1 MRNLIAWFAEN
12 HVATNLLM
20 ILIIVGGVVSL
31 PLLRT
36 EVFPVV
42 SSDEIIVSVSY
53 LGAGPSEVETNITI
67 PIEETLKGV
76 ANIKKMSSRSGR
88 GSSRVTLQLDHGAN
102 IQIVM
107 DEVQSR
113 IDGIRAFPRDIEPP
127 RVRHNI
133 QNDDIIDVIVS
144 GDTDQKTLANVARQV
159 KADLLALPD
168 VTLISIR
175 GMPPTTISIE
185 VSEFDLRRLG
195 ISMASVA
202 KAISDSS
209 VDISVGSIRS
219 TGMGG
224 TLQIRAEG
232 RAYYEQEF
240 AEITLLQQSNGTRI
254 KLGDIATIKDGVSE
268 RSFIFRSKGKPSI
281 TMETQLSPGQDVL
294 KLTTAVKNYLE
305 VAAPTFPQGITVTTW
320 RDDSVEFYQRLEM
333 LISNS
338 ITGLVLVFI
347 LLVMFLRLDLAL
359 WVTFGIVIAF
369 SGAFM
374 VMKFFDFSINQI
386 SLFGFLLVLG
396 IVVDDAI
403 VVGEGI
409 HATQRRGR
417 KGLKG
422 AIYGAQ
428 SLSLPIILAVFTT
441 ILAVVPLLMFQSETG
456 QQARDIAVVVSGA
469 LIFSLVECLLIL
481 PCHLSGTKHFE
492 LPFAWYKKF
501 LKFQRKVAQWLIDFA
516 RYKYKPFVEKC
527 LRAKYL
533 TVAIFFSVLI
543 LFTTAYI
550 LGFIRSSFNPEIPSN
565 MIRYSIELSETA
577 PEGTHERIHD
587 KMVEAIGGPGGIEE
601 EYEAKTGLAR
611 NILFPNYSSFAFG
624 TRIFMNLEMSSE
636 AMAVIDAEEV
646 MNGWQERVG
655 EVPEAVEVTLRN
667 SRNTGRRG
675 GDLSF
680 YVSASNDSD
689 LEASVERV
697 KLEMRD
703 IQGLTQIY
711 DSRDRQGQELRL
723 SLKPEAEHYGLTLG
737 TLSDQVRL
745 GFYGRIVQRIPRDGE
760 TIDIHVRYPLA
771 ARQNLN
777 ALREMYIKTP
787 EGGEI
792 PFNMVAEMDYAPV
805 LNSPERIN
813 GQNIIK
819 VSARMNKNIVSPYQ
833 AFQYL
838 ENGIFIDLKSEIS
851 GFAVIP
857 DGQVEEQGIFFN
869 EITFYLS
876 LVLLAIYALLAIGLR
891 SYIEPVIILTAV
903 PFGFVGALIG
913 HIIIDMPVS
922 LYSFLGLFAA
932 SGVVINDNL
941 VLVDCIKKLK
951 KEGMKFTEAIAEGG
965 RMRFRAIILTSVTT
979 FVGLVPIMLETSY
992 QAIFIIPMVVSL
1004 TFGVLFA
1011 TLITLILVP
1020 CLYDIK
1026 DGVAEKLSFLKS
1038 TDDRGIGE
1046 ESKEI
1051 GAAE

>member
-12 HVATNLLM
+12 SVAANLLM
-20 ILIIVGGVVSL
+20 VLIIVGGVVSL

-42 SSDEIIVSVSY
+42 SSDEISVSVSY
-53 LGAGPSEVETNITI
+53 LGAGPAEVEQNITI

-76 ANIKKMSSRSGR
+76 ANIRKMSSRSRR
-88 GSSRVTLQLDHGAN
+88 GSSSVTLQLEHGAN

-133 QNDDIIDVIVS
+133 QNDDIIDVIIS
-144 GDTDQKTLANVARQV
+144 GDTDQKTLANVARRV

-168 VTLISIR
+168 VTMIDIR

-195 ISMASVA
+195 ISMATVA

-209 VDISVGSIRS
+209 VDISVGSIRN
-219 TGMGG
+219 GRGA
-224 TLQIRAEG
+224 LQIRAEG
-232 RAYYEQEF
+232 RAYYEEEF

-281 TMETQLSPGQDVL
+281 VMETQLSPGQDVL
-294 KLTTAVKNYLE
+294 KLTSAVKNYLE
-305 VAAPTFPQGITVTTW
+305 VAQSTFPQGITVSTW
-320 RDDSVEFYQRLEM
+320 RDDSVEFNQRLDM

-338 ITGLVLVFI
+338 LSGLVLVFA
-347 LLVMFLRLDLAL
+347 LLVLFLRLDLAL
-359 WVTFGIVIAF
+359 WVTFGIAIAF
-369 SGAFM
+369 SGSFM
-374 VMKFFDFSINQI
+374 VMKLLDFSINQI

-422 AIYGAQ
+422 AIFGAQ
-428 SLSLPIILAVFTT
+428 SLSLPITLSVFTT

-456 QQARDIAVVVSGA
+456 QQARDIAVVVTGA
-469 LIFSLVECLLIL
+469 LLFSLVECLLIL

-492 LPFAWYKKF
+492 LSYAWYQKF
-501 LKFQRKVAQWLIDFA
+501 LTFQRKVAQWLIDFA
-516 RYKYKPFVEKC
+516 KYKYKPFIEKC

-533 TVAIFFSVLI
+533 TAAVFFSVLI
-543 LFTTAYI
+543 LFTSAYV

-565 MIRYSIELSETA
+565 ILRYSVELSETA
-577 PEGTHERIHD
+577 AEGTHEILHD
-587 KMVEAIGGPGGIEE
+587 RMVAAIGGPGGIEE
-601 EYEAKTGLAR
+601 EYEERTGLAR

-624 TRIFMNLEMSSE
+624 NRIFMSLEMSSE

-655 EVPEAVEVTLRN
+655 EIPEAVEVTLQN

-680 YVSASNDSD
+680 YISASADKD
-689 LEASVERV
+689 IEDAVEKI

-711 DSRDRQGQELRL
+711 DGRDRQGQELRL

-760 TIDIHVRYPLA
+760 TIDIHVRYPLE

-787 EGGEI
+787 DGGEI

-819 VSARMNKNIVSPYQ
+819 VSARMNKNVVSPFEAY
-833 AFQYL
+833 QYL
-838 ENGIFIDLKSEIS
+838 ENGIFIDLKNEVS

-857 DGQVEEQGIFFN
+857 DGQVEEQAIFFD

-891 SYIEPVIILTAV
+891 SYVEPLIILTAV

-913 HIIIDMPVS
+913 HLIIDMPVS

-941 VLVDCIKKLK
+941 VLVDCIKGLK
-951 KEGMKFTEAIAEGG
+951 KEGMKYTEAIAEGG
-965 RMRFRAIILTSVTT
+965 RMRFRAIVLTSVTT
-979 FVGLVPIMLETSY
+979 FIGLLPIMLETSY

-1011 TLITLILVP
+1011 TMITLILVP

-1026 DGVAEKLSFLKS
+1026 DGISEKLSFLKS
-1038 TDDRGIGE
+1038 TDDRGIGDDT
-1046 ESKEI
+1046 KEV

>member
-12 HVATNLLM
+12 HVAANLLM
-20 ILIIVGGVVSL
+20 VLIIVGGVVSM

-42 SSDEIIVSVSY
+42 SADEIVVSVSY
-53 LGAGPSEVETNITI
+53 LGAGPAEVEENITI

-76 ANIKKMSSRSGR
+76 ANIKKMSSRSSR
-88 GSSRVTLQLDHGAN
+88 GSSRVTLQLNHGVN

-107 DEVQSR
+107 DEIQSR

-133 QNDDIIDVIVS
+133 TNDDIIDVIVS
-144 GDTDQKTLANVARQV
+144 GDTDQKTLANVARRV

-168 VTLISIR
+168 VTLIDIR

-195 ISMASVA
+195 ISMATVA

-209 VDISVGSIRS
+209 VDISVGSIRNGFGS
-219 TGMGG
+219 
-224 TLQIRAEG
+224 LQIRAEG
-232 RAYYEQEF
+232 RAYYEEEF
-240 AEITLLQQSNGTRI
+240 AEITLLQQANGTRI

-281 TMETQLSPGQDVL
+281 SMETLLSPGQDVL
-294 KLTTAVKNYLE
+294 KLTTAVKDYLE
-305 VAAPTFPQGITVTTW
+305 VAGPTFPQGITVTTW

-338 ITGLVLVFI
+338 ITGLVLVFF

-374 VMKFFDFSINQI
+374 VMKLFDFSINQI

-409 HATQRRGR
+409 HATQRTRF

-428 SLSLPIILAVFTT
+428 SLSLPIILSVFTT

-492 LPFAWYKKF
+492 LPYGWYQKF
-501 LKFQRKVAQWLIDFA
+501 LKFQSKVAQWLIDFA
-516 RYKYKPFVEKC
+516 RYKYKPFIEKC

-533 TVAIFFSVLI
+533 TATVFFSVLI
-543 LFTTAYI
+543 LFTSAYV

-565 MIRYSIELSETA
+565 MLRYSVEISETA
-577 PEGTHERIHD
+577 SEGTTQEIHD
-587 KMVEAIGGPGGIEE
+587 RMVEAIGGPGGIEE
-601 EYEAKTGLAR
+601 EYEEITGLQR
-611 NILFPNYSSFAFG
+611 NVLFPNYSSFAFG
-624 TRIFMNLEMSSE
+624 NNIRMQLEMSSE
-636 AMAVIDAEEV
+636 AMAVLDAETI
-646 MNGWQERVG
+646 MNEWQERVG
-655 EVPEAVEVTLRN
+655 EIPEAVEVTLRN

-680 YVSASNDSD
+680 YVSASNDAD

-711 DSRDRQGQELRL
+711 DNRDRQGQELRL

-760 TIDIHVRYPLA
+760 TIDIHVRYPLE

-777 ALREMYIKTP
+777 ALREMYIQTP
-787 EGGEI
+787 DGGEI
-792 PFNMVAEMDYAPV
+792 PFNMVAEMEYAPV

-819 VSARMNKNIVSPYQ
+819 VQARMNKNIVSP
-833 AFQYL
+833 
-838 ENGIFIDLKSEIS
+838 
-851 GFAVIP
+851 
-857 DGQVEEQGIFFN
+857 
-869 EITFYLS
+869 
-876 LVLLAIYALLAIGLR
+876 
-891 SYIEPVIILTAV
+891 
-903 PFGFVGALIG
+903 
-913 HIIIDMPVS
+913 
-922 LYSFLGLFAA
+922 
-932 SGVVINDNL
+932 
-941 VLVDCIKKLK
+941 
-951 KEGMKFTEAIAEGG
+951 
-965 RMRFRAIILTSVTT
+965 
-979 FVGLVPIMLETSY
+979 
-992 QAIFIIPMVVSL
+992 
-1004 TFGVLFA
+1004 
-1011 TLITLILVP
+1011 
-1020 CLYDIK
+1020 
-1026 DGVAEKLSFLKS
+1026 
-1038 TDDRGIGE
+1038 
-1046 ESKEI
+1046 
-1051 GAAE
+1051 

>member
-1 MRNLIAWFAEN
+1 MRNLIAWFADN
-12 HVATNLLM
+12 HVAANLLM
-20 ILIIVGGVVSL
+20 VLIIVGGVVSL

-42 SSDEIIVSVSY
+42 ASDEIIVSVSY
-53 LGAGPSEVETNITI
+53 LGAGPAEVEENITI

-76 ANIKKMSSRSGR
+76 ANIRKMSSRSSR
-88 GSSRVTLQLDHGAN
+88 GSSSVTLQLERGAN
-102 IQIVM
+102 IQLVM

-113 IDGIRAFPRDIEPP
+113 IDGIRSFPRDIEPP
-127 RVRHNI
+127 RVRQNI

-144 GDTDQKTLANVARQV
+144 GDTDQKTLAEVARRV

-168 VTLISIR
+168 VTLIDIR

-195 ISMASVA
+195 LSMASVA
-202 KAISDSS
+202 NAISDSS
-209 VDISVGSIRS
+209 VDISVGSIRNGFGS
-219 TGMGG
+219 
-224 TLQIRAEG
+224 LQIRAEG
-232 RAYYEQEF
+232 RAYYEEEF
-240 AEITLLQQSNGTRI
+240 AEITLLQQPNGTRI

-281 TMETQLSPGQDVL
+281 TMETLLSPGQDVL
-294 KLTTAVKNYLE
+294 KLTTAIKSYLE

-338 ITGLVLVFI
+338 LTGLVLVFF

-374 VMKFFDFSINQI
+374 VMKLFDFSVNQI

-409 HATQRRGR
+409 HATQRTRF
-417 KGLKG
+417 KGLQG

-428 SLSLPIILAVFTT
+428 RLSLPIILSVFTT
-441 ILAVVPLLMFQSETG
+441 ILAVVPLLLFQSETG

-481 PCHLSGTKHFE
+481 PSHLSTTKHFE
-492 LPFAWYKKF
+492 LPYVWYQKF
-501 LKFQRKVAQWLIDFA
+501 LVFQSKIAQWLIDFA
-516 RYKYKPFVEKC
+516 RYKYKPFIEKC
-527 LRAKYL
+527 LQAKYL
-533 TVAIFFSVLI
+533 TASIFFAVLI
-543 LFTTAYI
+543 LFTTAYS

-565 MIRYSIELSETA
+565 MLRYAVELSETA
-577 PEGTHERIHD
+577 AEGTHERIHD
-587 KMVEAIGGPGGIEE
+587 RMVDAIGAPGGLEE
-601 EYEAKTGLAR
+601 EYEEKTGLDR
-611 NILFPNYSSFAFG
+611 NVLFPNYSSFAFG
-624 TRIFMNLEMSSE
+624 NRIFMTLEMSSE
-636 AMAVIDAEEV
+636 AMAILDAETI
-646 MNGWQERVG
+646 MNEWQERVG
-655 EVPEAVEVTLRN
+655 EIPEATEVTLRN

-680 YVSASNDSD
+680 YVSAGNETD
-689 LEASVERV
+689 LEAAVEKI

-711 DSRDRQGQELRL
+711 DNRDRQGQELRL
-723 SLKPEAEHYGLTLG
+723 SLKPAAENYGLTLG
-737 TLSDQVRL
+737 LLSEQVRL

-760 TIDIHVRYPLA
+760 TIDIHVRYPLE

-777 ALREMYIKTP
+777 SLREMYIKTP

-792 PFNMVAEMDYAPV
+792 PFNMVAEMEYAPV

-819 VSARMNKNIVSPYQ
+819 VQARMNKNIVSPFEAY
-833 AFQYL
+833 QYL
-838 ENGIFIDLKSEIS
+838 EKGIFIDLKNEVS
-851 GFAVIP
+851 GFTVLP
-857 DGQVEEQGIFFN
+857 DGQVEEQGIFFG

-876 LVLLAIYALLAIGLR
+876 LVILAIYSLLAIGLR
-891 SYIEPVIILTAV
+891 SYVEPLIILTAV

-913 HIIIDMPVS
+913 HLIIDMPVS

-941 VLVDCIKKLK
+941 VLVDAIKGLK

-965 RMRFRAIILTSVTT
+965 RMRFRAIILTSITT
-979 FVGLVPIMLETSY
+979 FVGLTPIMFETSY

-1011 TLITLILVP
+1011 TFITLILVP

-1026 DGVAEKLSFLKS
+1026 DTISEKLSFLKS
-1038 TDDRGIGE
+1038 EDEDGV
-1046 ESKEI
+1046 KEV

>member
-1 MRNLIAWFAEN
+1 MKNLIAWFAEN
-12 HVATNLLM
+12 TVAANLLM
-20 ILIIVGGVVSL
+20 VLIIVGGIVSL
-31 PLLRT
+31 SQIRT

-42 SSDEIIVSVSY
+42 SSDEITVSVSY
-53 LGAGPSEVETNITI
+53 LGAGSSEVEANITI
-67 PIEETLKGV
+67 PIEEALKGV
-76 ANIKKMSSRSGR
+76 ANIRKMSSRSSR
-88 GSSRVTLQLDHGAN
+88 GTSRVTLQLDHGAN
-102 IQIVM
+102 IQTVM

-127 RVRHNI
+127 RVRQNI
-133 QNDDIIDVIVS
+133 QNDDIIDIIIS
-144 GDTDQKTLANVARQV
+144 GNTDQKTLAVVARRV
-159 KADLLALPD
+159 KSDLLALPD
-168 VTLISIR
+168 ITLIDVR

-195 ISMASVA
+195 ISMETVV

-209 VDISVGSIRS
+209 VDVSLGSIRNGFGS
-219 TGMGG
+219 
-224 TLQIRAEG
+224 LQIRAEG
-232 RAYYEQEF
+232 RAYYRDEF
-240 AEITLLQQSNGTRI
+240 AEITLLQQANGTRI
-254 KLGDIATIKDGVSE
+254 KLGDVATIKDGVSE

-281 TMETQLSPGQDVL
+281 VMETQLSPGQDVL
-294 KLTTAVKNYLE
+294 KLTSAVKNYLK
-305 VAAPTFPQGITVTTW
+305 VAQPTFPQGITVSTW
-320 RDDSVEFYQRLEM
+320 RDDSVEFNQRLEM

-338 ITGLVLVFI
+338 LSGLVLVFI

-374 VMKFFDFSINQI
+374 VIKLFDFSINQI

-409 HATQRRGR
+409 HTSQRRGR

-422 AIYGAQ
+422 AVFGTQ
-428 SLSLPIILAVFTT
+428 TLSLPIILSVLTT
-441 ILAVVPLLMFQSETG
+441 ILAVIPLLLFQSETG
-456 QQARDIAVVVSGA
+456 QQARDIAVVVTGA

-481 PCHLSGTKHFE
+481 PSHLSRTRHFE
-492 LPFAWYKKF
+492 LPFAWYQKF
-501 LKFQRKVAQWLIDFA
+501 LTYQRKVAQWLIDFA

-533 TVAIFFSVLI
+533 TTAIFFSVLI
-543 LFTTAYI
+543 LFTFAYA

-565 MIRYSIELSETA
+565 ILRYSIELSETA
-577 PEGTHERIHD
+577 AEGTHERIHD

-601 EYEAKTGLAR
+601 EYEQKTGLAR

-624 TRIFMNLEMSSE
+624 NRIFMSLEMSSE
-636 AMAVIDAEEV
+636 AMAVIEAEKV
-646 MNGWQERVG
+646 MTGWQERVG

-680 YVSASNDSD
+680 YVSASNDGD
-689 LEASVERV
+689 LEAAVERI
-697 KLEMRD
+697 KIEMRD

-711 DSRDRQGQELRL
+711 DSRDRQGQEIRL
-723 SLKPEAEHYGLTLG
+723 TLKPAAEHYGLTLSSLG
-737 TLSDQVRL
+737 DQVRL

-787 EGGEI
+787 DGGQI
-792 PFNMVAEMDYAPV
+792 PFNMVAEMEYAPV
-805 LNSPERIN
+805 QGSTDRIN
-813 GQNIIK
+813 GQNVIT
-819 VSARMNKNIVSPYQ
+819 VQARMNKNIVSPYE
-833 AFQYL
+833 AYQYL
-838 ENGIFIDLKSEIS
+838 ENGIFINFKSEVG

-876 LVLLAIYALLAIGLR
+876 LALLAIYALLAIGLR
-891 SYIEPVIILTAV
+891 SYVEPLIILTAV
-903 PFGFVGALIG
+903 PFGFVGALVG
-913 HIIIDMPVS
+913 HLIIDMPVS

-941 VLVDCIKKLK
+941 VLVDCIKRLK

-965 RMRFRAIILTSVTT
+965 RIRFRAIVLTSITT

-1026 DGVAEKLSFLKS
+1026 DTISEKLSFLKS
-1038 TDDRGIGE
+1038 TDNRGIGDDIK
-1046 ESKEI
+1046 SVSNAK
-1051 GAAE
+1051 

>member
-1 MRNLIAWFAEN
+1 MRNLIAWFADN
-12 HVATNLLM
+12 HVAANLLM
-20 ILIIVGGVVSL
+20 VLIIVGGVVSL

-42 SSDEIIVSVSY
+42 TSDEIIVSVSY
-53 LGAGPSEVETNITI
+53 LGAGPAEVEENITI

-76 ANIKKMSSRSGR
+76 PNIRKMSSRSSR
-88 GSSRVTLQLDHGAN
+88 GSSRVTLQLEHGAN
-102 IQIVM
+102 IQIAM

-127 RVRHNI
+127 RVRQNI

-144 GDTDQKTLANVARQV
+144 GDTDQKTLAEVARRV

-168 VTLISIR
+168 VTLIDIR

-195 ISMASVA
+195 LSMASVA
-202 KAISDSS
+202 NAISDSS
-209 VDISVGSIRS
+209 VDISVGSIRNGFGS
-219 TGMGG
+219 
-224 TLQIRAEG
+224 LQIRAEG
-232 RAYYEQEF
+232 RAYYEEEF
-240 AEITLLQQSNGTRI
+240 ADITLLQQPNGTRI

-281 TMETQLSPGQDVL
+281 TMETLLSPGQDVL

-338 ITGLVLVFI
+338 LTGLVLVFF

-374 VMKFFDFSINQI
+374 VMKLFDFSINQI

-409 HATQRRGR
+409 HATQRTRF

-428 SLSLPIILAVFTT
+428 SLSLPIILSVFTT
-441 ILAVVPLLMFQSETG
+441 ILAVVPLLLFQSETG

-492 LPFAWYKKF
+492 LPYAWYQKF
-501 LKFQRKVAQWLIDFA
+501 LAFQSKIAQWLIDFA

-533 TVAIFFSVLI
+533 TASIFFAVLI
-543 LFTTAYI
+543 LFSTAYV

-565 MIRYSIELSETA
+565 MLRYSIELSETA
-577 PEGTHERIHD
+577 AEGTHEKIHD
-587 KMVEAIGGPGGIEE
+587 RMIDAISGPGGIED
-601 EYEAKTGLAR
+601 EYEEKTGLQR
-611 NILFPNYSSFAFG
+611 NVLFPNYSSFAFG
-624 TRIFMNLEMSSE
+624 NRIFMTLEMSSE
-636 AMAVIDAEEV
+636 AMAVLDAETI
-646 MNGWQERVG
+646 MNEWQERVG
-655 EVPEAVEVTLRN
+655 EVPEATEVTLRN

-689 LEASVERV
+689 LEAAVERV

-711 DSRDRQGQELRL
+711 DNRDRQGQELRL

-760 TIDIHVRYPLA
+760 TIDIHVRYPLE

-777 ALREMYIKTP
+777 ALREMYIRTP

-792 PFNMVAEMDYAPV
+792 PFNMVAEMEFAPV

-819 VSARMNKNIVSPYQ
+819 VQARMNKNIVSPYE

-838 ENGIFIDLKSEIS
+838 ENGIFIDLKNEIG

-857 DGQVEEQGIFFN
+857 DGQVEEQGIFFG

-876 LVLLAIYALLAIGLR
+876 LVLLAIYSLLAIGLR
-891 SYIEPVIILTAV
+891 SYIEPLIILTAV

-913 HIIIDMPVS
+913 HLIVDMPVS

-941 VLVDCIKKLK
+941 VLVDCIKGLK

-965 RMRFRAIILTSVTT
+965 RMRFRAIILTSITT
-979 FVGLVPIMLETSY
+979 FIGLTPIMLETSY

-1011 TLITLILVP
+1011 TFITLILVP

-1026 DGVAEKLSFLKS
+1026 DTISEKLSFLKS
-1038 TDDRGIGE
+1038 HDDE
-1046 ESKEI
+1046 VAKEV

>member
-1 MRNLIAWFAEN
+1 MRNLIAWFADN
-12 HVATNLLM
+12 HVAANLLM

-42 SSDEIIVSVSY
+42 STDEIIVSVSY
-53 LGAGPSEVETNITI
+53 LGAGPAEVETNITI
-67 PIEETLKGV
+67 PIEEALKGV

-144 GDTDQKTLANVARQV
+144 GNTDQKTLANVARRV
-159 KADLLALPD
+159 KSDLLALPD
-168 VTLISIR
+168 VTLIDIR

-195 ISMASVA
+195 ISMATVA
-202 KAISDSS
+202 RAISDSS
-209 VDISVGSIRS
+209 VDISVGSIRNGFGS
-219 TGMGG
+219 
-224 TLQIRAEG
+224 LQIRAEG
-232 RAYYEQEF
+232 RAYYEEEF

-254 KLGDIATIKDGVSE
+254 KLGDIATIKDGISE

-281 TMETQLSPGQDVL
+281 TMETLLSPGQDVL
-294 KLTTAVKNYLE
+294 KLTSAIKNYLE

-320 RDDSVEFYQRLEM
+320 RDDSVEFYQRLDM

-338 ITGLVLVFI
+338 MTGLILVFI

-409 HATQRRGR
+409 HATQRTKF

-441 ILAVVPLLMFQSETG
+441 ILAVVPLLLFQSETG

-469 LIFSLVECLLIL
+469 LIFSLVECLFIL

-492 LPFAWYKKF
+492 LSFAWYQKF

-533 TVAIFFSVLI
+533 TTAIFFSVLI
-543 LFTTAYI
+543 LFTTAYV

-565 MIRYSIELSETA
+565 MLRYSIELSEST
-577 PEGTHERIHD
+577 PEGTHERLHD
-587 KMVEAIGGPGGIEE
+587 KMVAAISGPGGIEE

-611 NILFPNYSSFAFG
+611 NILFPNYSSYAFG
-624 TRIFMNLEMSSE
+624 TRIFMSLEMSSE

-655 EVPEAVEVTLRN
+655 EVPEAVEVTIRN

-689 LEASVERV
+689 LEAAVERV

-711 DSRDRQGQELRL
+711 DNRDRQGQELRL
-723 SLKPEAEHYGLTLG
+723 SLRPEAEHYGLTLDS
-737 TLSDQVRL
+737 LSDQVRL

-760 TIDIHVRYPLA
+760 TIDIHVRYPLE

-777 ALREMYIKTP
+777 SLREMYIKTP

-805 LNSPERIN
+805 LRSPERIN

-819 VSARMNKNIVSPYQ
+819 VQARMNKNIVSPYE
-833 AFQYL
+833 AYQYL
-838 ENGIFIDLKSEIS
+838 ENGIFIDLKNEVS

-857 DGQVEEQGIFFN
+857 DGQVEEQAIFFG

-876 LVLLAIYALLAIGLR
+876 PVLLAIYALLAIGLR
-891 SYIEPVIILTAV
+891 SYVEPLIILIAV

-913 HIIIDMPVS
+913 HLIIDMPVS

-941 VLVDCIKKLK
+941 VLVDCIKSLK
-951 KEGMKFTEAIAEGG
+951 KEGMKYTEAIAEGG

-1011 TLITLILVP
+1011 TIITLILVP

-1026 DGVAEKLSFLKS
+1026 DGISEKLSFLKS
-1038 TDDRGIGE
+1038 TDDRGVSD
-1046 ESKEI
+1046 ESKEV

>member
-1 MRNLIAWFAEN
+1 MKNLIAWFAEN
-12 HVATNLLM
+12 HVAANLLM
-20 ILIIVGGVVSL
+20 ILIVVGGVVSL

-36 EVFPVV
+36 EVFPVITPN
-42 SSDEIIVSVSY
+42 EISVRVSY
-53 LGAGPSEVETNITI
+53 LGAGPNEVEENITI
-67 PIEETLKGV
+67 PIEDALQGV
-76 ANIKKMSSRSGR
+76 ANIKKMSSRSFR
-88 GSSRVTLQLDHGAN
+88 GSSRVTLQIDRGASV
-102 IQIVM
+102 QIVI

-113 IDGIRAFPRDIEPP
+113 IDGIRSFPRDIEPP
-127 RVRHNI
+127 RVQHNI
-133 QNDDIIDVIVS
+133 QNDDIIDIIVS
-144 GDTDQKTLANVARQV
+144 GDTDQKTLAGVARRV
-159 KADLLALPD
+159 RSDLLGLPE
-168 VTLISIR
+168 VNLIEVR
-175 GMPPTTISIE
+175 GFPPNTISIE

-195 ISMASVA
+195 ISMATVA

-209 VDISVGSIRS
+209 VDISVGSIRNGFGS
-219 TGMGG
+219 
-224 TLQIRAEG
+224 LQIRAEG
-232 RAYYEQEF
+232 RAYYEKEF
-240 AEITLLQQSNGTRI
+240 AEITLLQQANGTRI
-254 KLGDIATIKDGVSE
+254 RLGDIAEIKDGVSE
-268 RSFIFRSKGKPSI
+268 RFFIFRSKGKPSI
-281 TMETQLSPGQDVL
+281 VLETQLSPGQDVL
-294 KLTTAVKNYLE
+294 ELTSAVKEYL
-305 VAAPTFPQGITVTTW
+305 VTAKDTFPQGITVTTW

-338 ITGLVLVFI
+338 LTGLVLVFF

-374 VMKFFDFSINQI
+374 IMKLFDFSINQI

-409 HATQRRGR
+409 HATQRTRF

-428 SLSLPIILAVFTT
+428 TLSLPIILSVFTT
-441 ILAVVPLLMFQSETG
+441 ILAVVPLLMFESETG

-481 PCHLSGTKHFE
+481 PCHLSSKKHFE
-492 LPFAWYKKF
+492 PNEAWYQKF
-501 LKFQRKVAQWLIDFA
+501 RVFQKKVAQWLIDFA
-516 RYKYKPFVEKC
+516 RYKYKPFIEKC

-533 TVAIFFSVLI
+533 TTCLFFSVLI
-543 LFTTAYI
+543 LFSTAYV
-550 LGFIRSSFNPEIPSN
+550 LGFIKSSFNPEIPSN
-565 MIRYSIELSETA
+565 LLRYSVDLSETA
-577 PEGTHERIHD
+577 PEGTGERLHD
-587 KMVEAIGGPGGIEE
+587 AMVEAISGPGGVEE
-601 EYEAKTGLAR
+601 EYEQKTGMAR
-611 NILFPNYSSFAFG
+611 NILFPNYDSFVFG
-624 TRIFMNLEMSSE
+624 NNIRMSLEMSSE
-636 AMAVIDAEEV
+636 AMAIMDAEEV
-646 MNGWQERVG
+646 MNAWQERVG
-655 EVPEAVEVTLRN
+655 EIPEAVEVTLKN

-680 YVSASNDSD
+680 FVSASNDAD
-689 LEASVERV
+689 MEEAVERI
-697 KLEMRD
+697 KIEMRD

-711 DSRDRQGQELRL
+711 DNRDRQAQELRL
-723 SLKPEAEHYGLTLG
+723 SLKPEAEHYGLTLS

-745 GFYGRIVQRIPRDGE
+745 GFFGRIVQRIPRDGE
-760 TIDIHVRYPLA
+760 TVDIHVRFPLD

-777 ALREMYIKTP
+777 ALREMYIQTP

-792 PFNMVAEMDYAPV
+792 PFNMVAEMDYVPI

-819 VSARMNKNIVSPYQ
+819 VQARMNKNIVSPFQ
-833 AFQYL
+833 AYKYL
-838 ENGIFIDLKSEIS
+838 DDGIFIDMKGEYA

-857 DGQVEEQGIFFN
+857 DGQVEEQGIFFD
-869 EITFYLS
+869 EIGFYLS

-913 HIIIDMPVS
+913 HLIVDMPVS

-941 VLVDCIKKLK
+941 VLVDCIKRLK
-951 KEGMKFTEAIAEGG
+951 KEGMKYTEAIAEGG
-965 RMRFRAIILTSVTT
+965 RMRFRAIILTSITT

-1011 TLITLILVP
+1011 TFITLILVP

-1026 DGVAEKLSFLKS
+1026 DTIAGKLSFLKS
-1038 TDDRGIGE
+1038 HDDEVEGDIE
-1046 ESKEI
+1046 V
-1051 GAAE
+1051 AE

>member
-1 MRNLIAWFAEN
+1 MRNLIAWFADN
-12 HVATNLLM
+12 HVAANLLM
-20 ILIIVGGVVSL
+20 VLIIIGGAVSL

-42 SSDEIIVSVSY
+42 SADEIVVSVSY
-53 LGAGPSEVETNITI
+53 LGAGPAEVEANITI

-76 ANIKKMSSRSGR
+76 ANIRKMSSRSRR
-88 GSSRVTLQLDHGAN
+88 GSSSVTLQLEHGAN

-113 IDGIRAFPRDIEPP
+113 IDGIRSFPRDIEPP

-133 QNDDIIDVIVS
+133 QNDDIIDVIIS
-144 GDTDQKTLANVARQV
+144 GDTDQKTLATVARRV

-168 VTLISIR
+168 VTLIDIR

-195 ISMASVA
+195 ISMATVA

-209 VDISVGSIRS
+209 VDISVGSIRN
-219 TGMGG
+219 GMGS
-224 TLQIRAEG
+224 LQIRAEG
-232 RAYYEQEF
+232 RAYYEDEF

-254 KLGDIATIKDGVSE
+254 KLGDIATIKDGISE

-281 TMETQLSPGQDVL
+281 VMETLLSPGQDVL
-294 KLTTAVKNYLE
+294 KLTSAVKNYLE

-320 RDDSVEFYQRLEM
+320 RDDSVEFNQRLEM

-338 ITGLVLVFI
+338 LSGLILVFF

-374 VMKFFDFSINQI
+374 VMKLFDFSINQI

-428 SLSLPIILAVFTT
+428 SLSLPIVLAVFTT
-441 ILAVVPLLMFQSETG
+441 ILAVVPLLLFQSETG

-469 LIFSLVECLLIL
+469 LIFSLVECLFIL

-492 LPFAWYKKF
+492 LPFAWYQKF
-501 LKFQRKVAQWLIDFA
+501 LGFQRKVAQTLIDFA
-516 RYKYKPFVEKC
+516 RFKYKPFVEKC
-527 LRAKYL
+527 LRVKYL
-533 TVAIFFSVLI
+533 TVAVFFSVLI
-543 LFTTAYI
+543 LFTSAYV

-565 MIRYSIELSETA
+565 ILRYSIELSETA
-577 PEGTHERIHD
+577 PEGTHERLHD

-601 EYEAKTGLAR
+601 EYEAKTGLTR

-624 TRIFMNLEMSSE
+624 NRIFMSLEMSSE
-636 AMAVIDAEEV
+636 AMAIIDAEEV

-667 SRNTGRRG
+667 SRSNMHRG

-689 LEASVERV
+689 LEAAVERV
-697 KLEMRD
+697 KIEMRD

-711 DSRDRQGQELRL
+711 DNRDRQGQELRL

-737 TLSDQVRL
+737 TLSEQVRL

-787 EGGEI
+787 DGGEI

-819 VSARMNKNIVSPYQ
+819 VQARMNKNVVSPYQ

-857 DGQVEEQGIFFN
+857 DGQVEEQAIFFD

-876 LVLLAIYALLAIGLR
+876 LVILAIYALLAIGLR
-891 SYIEPVIILTAV
+891 SYVEPLIILTAV

-913 HIIIDMPVS
+913 HLIIDLPVS

-941 VLVDCIKKLK
+941 VLVDCIKGLK
-951 KEGMKFTEAIAEGG
+951 KQGMKFTDAIAEGG
-965 RMRFRAIILTSVTT
+965 RMRFRAIILTSITT
-979 FVGLVPIMLETSY
+979 FVGLLPIMMETSY

-1011 TLITLILVP
+1011 TMITLVLVP

-1026 DGVAEKLSFLKS
+1026 DTASQKLSFLKS
-1038 TDDRGIGE
+1038 TDDRGMGD
-1046 ESKEI
+1046 ESKEA

>member
-12 HVATNLLM
+12 HVAANLLM
-20 ILIIVGGVVSL
+20 VLIVVGGIVSL

-42 SSDEIIVSVSY
+42 ASDEITVSVSY
-53 LGAGPSEVETNITI
+53 LGAGPKEVEDNITI
-67 PIEETLKGV
+67 PIEETLKSV
-76 ANIKKMSSRSGR
+76 ANIRKMSSRSSR
-88 GSSRVTLQLDHGAN
+88 GSSRVTLQLERGAN

-133 QNDDIIDVIVS
+133 QNDDIIDVIIS
-144 GDTDQKTLANVARQV
+144 GDTDQKTLANVARRV
-159 KADLLALPD
+159 RADLLALPD
-168 VTLISIR
+168 VSLIDIR

-195 ISMASVA
+195 ISMATVA

-209 VDISVGSIRS
+209 VDISVGSIRN
-219 TGMGG
+219 GFGA
-224 TLQIRAEG
+224 LQIRAEG
-232 RAYYEQEF
+232 RAYYEEEF
-240 AEITLLQQSNGTRI
+240 ADITLLQQPNGTRI

-281 TMETQLSPGQDVL
+281 VMETQLSPGQDVL
-294 KLTTAVKNYLE
+294 KLTSAVNEYLE
-305 VAAPTFPQGITVTTW
+305 TAQPTFPQGITVSTW

-333 LISNS
+333 LIENS
-338 ITGLVLVFI
+338 LSGLVLVFV
-347 LLVMFLRLDLAL
+347 LLVLFLRLDLAL

-369 SGAFM
+369 SGSFI
-374 VMKFFDFSINQI
+374 VMKLLDFSINQI

-403 VVGEGI
+403 VIGEGI
-409 HATQRRGR
+409 HSTQRRGR
-417 KGLKG
+417 KGLTG
-422 AIYGAQ
+422 AIFGAQ
-428 SLSLPIILAVFTT
+428 SLSLPITLAVFTT
-441 ILAVVPLLMFQSETG
+441 ILAVAPLLLFVSETG
-456 QQARDIAVVVSGA
+456 QQARDIAIVVTGA

-481 PCHLSGTKHFE
+481 PSHLSGTKRFE
-492 LPFAWYKKF
+492 LKYEWYQ
-501 LKFQRKVAQWLIDFA
+501 KFQVFQKKIAQWLIDVS
-516 RYKYKPFVEKC
+516 RYKYKPFIEKC
-527 LRAKYL
+527 LNVKYL
-533 TVAIFFSVLI
+533 TVTIFFSVLI
-543 LFTTAYI
+543 LFTTAYV

-565 MIRYSIELSETA
+565 ILRYSIELSETA
-577 PEGTHERIHD
+577 PEGTHERLHD
-587 KMVEAIGGPGGIEE
+587 QMVGAISGPGGIEE
-601 EYEAKTGLAR
+601 EYEEKTGMAR

-624 TRIFMNLEMSSE
+624 NRIFMSLEMSSE
-636 AMAVIDAEEV
+636 AMAILDAETI
-646 MNGWQERVG
+646 MNEWQERVG

-680 YVSASNDSD
+680 YVSASNDAQ
-689 LEASVERV
+689 LEDAVEQI

-711 DSRDRQGQELRL
+711 DNRDRQGQELRL
-723 SLKPEAEHYGLTLG
+723 ALKPEAEHYGLTLS
-737 TLSDQVRL
+737 TLSEQVRL

-760 TIDIHVRYPLA
+760 TIDIHVRYPLE
-771 ARQNLN
+771 ARQNIN
-777 ALREMYIKTP
+777 ALREMYIQTP

-792 PFNMVAEMDYAPV
+792 PFNMVAEMEYVPM

-819 VSARMNKNIVSPYQ
+819 VQARMNKNIVSPYE

-838 ENGIFIDLKSEIS
+838 ENGVFERLATTVS

-857 DGQVEEQGIFFN
+857 DGQVEEQGIFFG

-876 LVLLAIYALLAIGLR
+876 LVLLAIYALMAIGLR
-891 SYIEPVIILTAV
+891 SYVEPLIILTAI

-913 HIIIDMPVS
+913 HLIMDMPVS

-932 SGVVINDNL
+932 AGVVVNDNL
-941 VLVDCIKKLK
+941 VLVDCIKTLK
-951 KEGMKFTEAIAEGG
+951 KEGMKFTAAIAEGA
-965 RMRFRAIILTSVTT
+965 RMRFRAIVLTSVTT
-979 FVGLVPIMLETSY
+979 FVGLIPIMLETSY

-1011 TLITLILVP
+1011 TMITLVLVP

-1026 DGVAEKLSFLKS
+1026 DTIAEKLGALHTGHKEE
-1038 TDDRGIGE
+1038 GE
-1046 ESKEI
+1046 EV

>member
-1 MRNLIAWFAEN
+1 MKNLIAWFADN
-12 HVATNLLM
+12 HVAANLLM
-20 ILIIVGGVVSL
+20 LLIIVGGAVSL
-31 PLLRT
+31 PMLRT
-36 EVFPVV
+36 EVFPMVNA
-42 SSDEIIVSVSY
+42 DEINVSVSY
-53 LGAGPSEVETNITI
+53 LGAGPAEVEENITI
-67 PIEETLKGV
+67 PIEDALRGV
-76 ANIKKMSSRSGR
+76 SNIKKMSSRSGR
-88 GSSRVTLQLDHGAN
+88 GSSRVTLQLDHSAN
-102 IQIVM
+102 LQIVM
-107 DEVQSR
+107 DEVQAR
-113 IDGIRAFPRDIEPP
+113 IDGIRSFPRDIEPP
-127 RVRHNI
+127 RVTHNI

-144 GDTDQKTLANVARQV
+144 GNTDQKTLAGVARRV
-159 KADLLALPD
+159 RSDLLSLPD
-168 VTLISIR
+168 VNLIEVR
-175 GMPPTTISIE
+175 GMPPNTISIE

-195 ISMASVA
+195 ISMATVA
-202 KAISDSS
+202 NAISASS
-209 VDISVGSIRS
+209 VDISVGSIRNGFGS
-219 TGMGG
+219 
-224 TLQIRAEG
+224 LQIRAEG
-232 RAYYEQEF
+232 RAYYEKEF
-240 AEITLLQQSNGTRI
+240 ADITILQQPNGTRI
-254 KLGDIATIKDGVSE
+254 KLGDIAEIKDGVSE
-268 RSFIFRSKGKPSI
+268 RFFIFRSKGKPSI
-281 TMETQLSPGQDVL
+281 VLETQLSPGQDVL
-294 KLTTAVKNYLE
+294 ALTSAVKGYLE
-305 VAAPTFPQGITVTTW
+305 TAESTFPQGITVTTW

-338 ITGLVLVFI
+338 LTGLVLVFF

-369 SGAFM
+369 SGAFL
-374 VMKFFDFSINQI
+374 VMNLFDFSINQI

-409 HATQRRGR
+409 HATQRTRH

-428 SLSLPIILAVFTT
+428 SLSLPVILSVFTT
-441 ILAVVPLLMFQSETG
+441 ILAVVPLLLFESETG

-481 PCHLSGTKHFE
+481 PCHLSSAKPFE
-492 LPFAWYKKF
+492 PQYEWYQKF
-501 LKFQRKVAQWLIDFA
+501 RVVQKKVAQWLIDFA
-516 RYKYKPFVEKC
+516 RYKYKPFIEKC

-533 TVAIFFSVLI
+533 TASIFFSVLI
-543 LFTTAYI
+543 LFSTAYV

-565 MIRYSIELSETA
+565 ILRYSVELSDTA
-577 PEGTHERIHD
+577 PEGTSERLHD
-587 KMVEAIGGPGGIEE
+587 AMVEAIGGPGGIEE
-601 EYEAKTGLAR
+601 EYEAKTGMER
-611 NILFPNYSSFAFG
+611 NILFPNYDSFVFG
-624 TRIFMNLEMSSE
+624 NNIRMSLEMSSE
-636 AMAVIDAEEV
+636 AMAILDPEEI
-646 MNGWQERVG
+646 MTAWQDRVG

-680 YVSASNDSD
+680 YVSASNDAD
-689 LEASVERV
+689 LEEAVERI

-711 DSRDRQGQELRL
+711 DNRDRQQQELRL
-723 SLKPEAEHYGLTLG
+723 TLKPEAEHYGLTLG

-760 TIDIHVRYPLA
+760 TIDIHVRYPLE

-777 ALREMYIKTP
+777 ALREMYIRTP

-792 PFNMVAEMDYAPV
+792 PFNMVAEMEYVPT

-819 VSARMNKNIVSPYQ
+819 VQARMNRNIVSPYE
-833 AFQYL
+833 AFKYL
-838 ENGIFIDLKSEIS
+838 DDDIFIDLKNEYA
-851 GFAVIP
+851 GFSVIP
-857 DGQVEEQGIFFN
+857 DGPVEEQGIFFD
-869 EITFYLS
+869 EISFYLT

-891 SYIEPVIILTAV
+891 SYIEPIIILTAV

-913 HIIIDMPVS
+913 HLLVDMPVS

-941 VLVDCIKKLK
+941 VLVDCIKNLK

-965 RMRFRAIILTSVTT
+965 RMRFRAIILTSITT

-1011 TLITLILVP
+1011 TFITLILVP

-1026 DGVAEKLSFLKS
+1026 DTAVEKLASLRS
-1038 TDDRGIGE
+1038 QDE
-1046 ESKEI
+1046 EQVADEA
-1051 GAAE
+1051 GATE

>member
-1 MRNLIAWFAEN
+1 MKNLIAWFADN
-12 HVATNLLM
+12 HVAANLLM
-20 ILIIVGGVVSL
+20 VLIIVGGVVSL

-42 SSDEIIVSVSY
+42 TSDEISVSVSY
-53 LGAGPSEVETNITI
+53 LGAGPSEVEANITI

-76 ANIKKMSSRSGR
+76 ANIKKMASRSRRGR
-88 GSSRVTLQLDHGAN
+88 STVTLQLQHGVN
-102 IQIVM
+102 IQTVM

-113 IDGIRAFPRDIEPP
+113 IDGIRSFPRDIEPP
-127 RVRHNI
+127 RVRQI
-133 QNDDIIDVIVS
+133 IENDDIIDVIIS
-144 GDTDQKTLANVARQV
+144 GDTDQKTLANVARRV

-195 ISMASVA
+195 ISMATVA

-209 VDISVGSIRS
+209 VDISLGSIRNGFRS
-219 TGMGG
+219 
-224 TLQIRAEG
+224 LQIRAEG
-232 RAYYEQEF
+232 RAYYEEEF
-240 AEITLLQQSNGTRI
+240 AEITLLQQANGTRI
-254 KLGDIATIKDGVSE
+254 KLGDIATIKDGISE

-281 TMETQLSPGQDVL
+281 VMETQLSPGQDVL
-294 KLTTAVKNYLE
+294 KLTTAVKNYLK
-305 VAAPTFPQGITVTTW
+305 VAEPTFPQGITVTTW
-320 RDDSVEFYQRLEM
+320 RDDSVEFNQRLEM

-338 ITGLVLVFI
+338 LSGLLLVFI

-359 WVTFGIVIAF
+359 WVTFGIVITF
-369 SGAFM
+369 SGAFI
-374 VMKFFDFSINQI
+374 VMNLFDFSINQI

-417 KGLKG
+417 KGLKW

-428 SLSLPIILAVFTT
+428 SLSLPIILSVLTT
-441 ILAVVPLLMFQSETG
+441 ILAVIPLLMFQSETG

-492 LPFAWYKKF
+492 LSFAWYQKF
-501 LKFQRKVAQWLIDFA
+501 LTFQGKVAQSLIDFA
-516 RYKYKPFVEKC
+516 RYKYKPFIEKC

-533 TVAIFFSVLI
+533 TTAIFFSVLI
-543 LFTTAYI
+543 LFSSAYT

-565 MIRYSIELSETA
+565 ILRYSIELSETA
-577 PEGTHERIHD
+577 AEGTHEKLHD
-587 KMVEAIGGPGGIEE
+587 RMVAAIGGPGGIEE

-611 NILFPNYSSFAFG
+611 NIIFPNYSSFAYG
-624 TRIFMNLEMSSE
+624 NRIHMSLEMSSE

-646 MNGWQERVG
+646 MNKWQELVG

-689 LEASVERV
+689 LEAAVELV
-697 KLEMRD
+697 KIEMRD

-723 SLKPEAEHYGLTLG
+723 TLKPEAEHYGLTLG
-737 TLSDQVRL
+737 SLGEQVRL

-771 ARQNLN
+771 ARQDLN

-792 PFNMVAEMDYAPV
+792 PFNMVAEMEYAPV
-805 LNSPERIN
+805 LSSPERIN

-819 VSARMNKNIVSPYQ
+819 VQARMNKNIVSPYE

-838 ENGIFIDLKSEIS
+838 ENGIFINLKSEVS
-851 GFAVIP
+851 GFSVIP
-857 DGQVEEQGIFFN
+857 DGQVEEQGIFFG

-913 HIIIDMPVS
+913 HLIVDIPVS

-941 VLVDCIKKLK
+941 VLVDCIKGLK
-951 KEGMKFTEAIAEGG
+951 KGGMKFTEAIAEGG

-1011 TLITLILVP
+1011 TMITLILVP

-1026 DGVAEKLSFLKS
+1026 DTTSEKLSFLKS
-1038 TDDRGIGE
+1038 TDDRGVSDN
-1046 ESKEI
+1046 SKEV
-1051 GAAE
+1051 GAGE

>member
-1 MRNLIAWFAEN
+1 MKNLIAWFAEN
-12 HVATNLLM
+12 HVAANLLM
-20 ILIIVGGVVSL
+20 ILIIIGGIVSM

-53 LGAGPSEVETNITI
+53 LGAGPAEVEENITI

-76 ANIKKMSSRSGR
+76 PNIRKMSSRSSR
-88 GSSRVTLQLDHGAN
+88 GSSRVTLQLEHGAN

-127 RVRHNI
+127 RVTHNI

-144 GDTDQKTLANVARQV
+144 GNTDQKTLADVARRV
-159 KADLLALPD
+159 RADLLALPD
-168 VTLISIR
+168 VTLIDIR

-195 ISMASVA
+195 ISMATVA
-202 KAISDSS
+202 NAISESS
-209 VDISVGSIRS
+209 VDISVGSIRNGFGS
-219 TGMGG
+219 
-224 TLQIRAEG
+224 LQIRAEG
-232 RAYYEQEF
+232 RAYYEEEF
-240 AEITLLQQSNGTRI
+240 AEITLLQQPNGTRI

-281 TMETQLSPGQDVL
+281 VMETLLSPGQDVL
-294 KLTTAVKNYLE
+294 KLTTAVNEYLE
-305 VAAPTFPQGITVTTW
+305 VAAPTFPQGITVSTW

-338 ITGLVLVFI
+338 LSGLVLVFV

-359 WVTFGIVIAF
+359 WVTFGIAIAF
-369 SGAFM
+369 SGSFI
-374 VMKFFDFSINQI
+374 VMKLFDFSINQI

-403 VVGEGI
+403 VIGEGI

-417 KGLKG
+417 KGLIG
-422 AIYGAQ
+422 AIFGAQ
-428 SLSLPIILAVFTT
+428 NLSLPITLSVLTT
-441 ILAVVPLLMFQSETG
+441 ILAVSPLLFFVSETG
-456 QQARDIAVVVSGA
+456 QQARDIAVVVTGA
-469 LIFSLVECLLIL
+469 LLFSLVECLLIL

-492 LPFAWYKKF
+492 LPYAWYQNF
-501 LKFQRKVAQWLIDFA
+501 LTFQRKVAQWLIDFS

-527 LRAKYL
+527 LRVKYL
-533 TVAIFFSVLI
+533 TAAAFFSVLI
-543 LFTTAYI
+543 LFTAAYM
-550 LGFIRSSFNPEIPSN
+550 LGFIRSSFSPEIPSN
-565 MIRYSIELSETA
+565 MLRYSVELSETA
-577 PEGTHERIHD
+577 AEGSAERIHD
-587 KMVEAIGGPGGIEE
+587 QMVQAIGGPGGIEE
-601 EYEAKTGLAR
+601 EYEEKTGLAR
-611 NILFPNYSSFAFG
+611 NILFPNYTSFAFG
-624 TRIFMNLEMSSE
+624 NNIRMQLEMSSE
-636 AMAVIDAEEV
+636 AMAILDAETI
-646 MNGWQERVG
+646 MNEWQERVG
-655 EVPEAVEVTLRN
+655 EIPEAVEVTLRN
-667 SRNTGRRG
+667 SRNSGRRG

-680 YVSASNDSD
+680 YVSASSD
-689 LEASVERV
+689 AELEEAVERI

-711 DSRDRQGQELRL
+711 DNRDRQGQELRL
-723 SLKPEAEHYGLTLG
+723 TLKPEAEHYGLTLG

-760 TIDIHVRYPLA
+760 TIDVHVRYPLE

-777 ALREMYIKTP
+777 ALREMYIRTP

-792 PFNMVAEMDYAPV
+792 PFNMVAEMEYVPM

-819 VSARMNKNIVSPYQ
+819 VQARMNKNIVSPFEAY
-833 AFQYL
+833 QYL
-838 ENGIFIDLKSEIS
+838 ENGIFGDLEQNIR
-851 GFAVIP
+851 GFTVIP
-857 DGQVEEQGIFFN
+857 DGDVEEQGIFFG

-876 LVLLAIYALLAIGLR
+876 LVFMAIYALLAIGLR
-891 SYIEPVIILTAV
+891 SYIEPLIILTAI

-913 HIIIDMPVS
+913 HLIMDMPVS

-932 SGVVINDNL
+932 AGVVVNDNL
-941 VLVDCIKKLK
+941 VLVDCIKNLK
-951 KEGMKFTEAIAEGG
+951 KEGMSYTEAIAEGG
-965 RMRFRAIILTSVTT
+965 RMRFRAIVLTSITT

-1011 TLITLILVP
+1011 TSITLVLVP

-1026 DGVAEKLSFLKS
+1026 DTISEKLSFLKS
-1038 TDDRGIGE
+1038 TDDRGMGDD
-1046 ESKEI
+1046 SKEV
-1051 GAAE
+1051 GATE

>member
-1 MRNLIAWFAEN
+1 MKNLIAWFADN
-12 HVATNLLM
+12 HVAANLLM
-20 ILIIVGGVVSL
+20 VLIVVGGVVSL

-42 SSDEIIVSVSY
+42 TPNEVSVSVSY
-53 LGAGPSEVETNITI
+53 LGAGPSEVEENITI
-67 PIEETLKGV
+67 PVEDALKGV
-76 ANIKKMSSRSGR
+76 AGIKKMSSRSRR
-88 GSSRVTLQLDHGAN
+88 GSSSVTLQVERSAN
-102 IQIVM
+102 IQIVV

-113 IDGIRAFPRDIEPP
+113 IDGIRSFPRDIEPP

-133 QNDDIIDVIVS
+133 QNDDIIDIIVS
-144 GDTDQKTLANVARQV
+144 GNADQKTLAGVARRV
-159 KADLLALPD
+159 RSDLLALPE
-168 VTLISIR
+168 VNLIEVR
-175 GMPPTTISIE
+175 GFPPNVISIE
-185 VSEFDLRRLG
+185 ISEFDLRRLG
-195 ISMASVA
+195 ISMATVA

-209 VDISVGSIRS
+209 VDISVGSIRNGFGS
-219 TGMGG
+219 
-224 TLQIRAEG
+224 LQIRAEG
-232 RAYYEQEF
+232 RAYYEKEF

-254 KLGDIATIKDGVSE
+254 KLGDIAEIKDGVSE

-281 TMETQLSPGQDVL
+281 VLETQLSPGEDVL
-294 KLTTAVKNYLE
+294 ELTSAVKAYLE
-305 VAAPTFPQGITVTTW
+305 TAAPTFPQGITVTTW

-338 ITGLVLVFI
+338 LTGLILVFF

-374 VMKFFDFSINQI
+374 VMKFFDFSVNQI

-409 HATQRRGR
+409 HATQRTRF

-422 AIYGAQ
+422 AIHGAQ
-428 SLSLPIILAVFTT
+428 TLSLPIILSVFTT
-441 ILAVVPLLMFQSETG
+441 ILAVVPLLMFESETG

-481 PCHLSGTKHFE
+481 PCHLSSSKPFE
-492 LPFAWYKKF
+492 PKNENYQKF
-501 LKFQRKVAQWLIDFA
+501 RIFQKKVAQWLIDFA
-516 RYKYKPFVEKC
+516 RYKYKPFIEKC

-533 TVAIFFSVLI
+533 TASLFFSVLI
-543 LFTTAYI
+543 LFSTAYV

-565 MIRYSIELSETA
+565 ILRYSIELSETA
-577 PEGTHERIHD
+577 PEGTGERLHD
-587 KMVEAIGGPGGIEE
+587 AIVAAIGGPGGIEE
-601 EYEAKTGLAR
+601 EYEAKTGMAR
-611 NILFPNYSSFAFG
+611 NILFPNYDSFVFG
-624 TRIFMNLEMSSE
+624 NNLRMSLEMSSE
-636 AMAVIDAEEV
+636 AMAILDAEEI
-646 MNGWQERVG
+646 MNAWQEKVG
-655 EVPEAVEVTLRN
+655 EIPEAVEVTLRN

-680 YVSASNDSD
+680 YVSASNDAD
-689 LEASVERV
+689 LEEAVELV
-697 KLEMRD
+697 KIEMRD

-711 DSRDRQGQELRL
+711 DNRDRQQQELRL
-723 SLKPEAEHYGLTLG
+723 SLRPEAEHYGLTLS

-745 GFYGRIVQRIPRDGE
+745 GFFGRIVQRIPRDGE
-760 TIDIHVRYPLA
+760 TIDIHVRFPLD

-777 ALREMYIKTP
+777 ALREMYIQTP
-787 EGGEI
+787 DGGEI
-792 PFNMVAEMDYAPV
+792 PFNMVAEMEYVPT

-819 VSARMNKNIVSPYQ
+819 VQARMNKNIVSPYE
-833 AFQYL
+833 AFKYL
-838 ENGIFIDLKSEIS
+838 DDGIFIDLKSTYA

-857 DGQVEEQGIFFN
+857 DGQVEEQGIFFD
-869 EITFYLS
+869 EISFYLS
-876 LVLLAIYALLAIGLR
+876 LVLMAIYALLAIGLR
-891 SYIEPVIILTAV
+891 SYVEPIIILTAV

-913 HIIIDMPVS
+913 HLIVDMPVS

-941 VLVDCIKKLK
+941 VLVDCIKNLK
-951 KEGMKFTEAIAEGG
+951 KEGLKYTAAIAEAG

-979 FVGLVPIMLETSY
+979 FIGLTPIMLETSY

-1011 TLITLILVP
+1011 TMITLILVP

-1026 DGVAEKLSFLKS
+1026 DTISEKLSFLKS
-1038 TDDRGIGE
+1038 HDDE
-1046 ESKEI
+1046 EVAEEL

>member
-1 MRNLIAWFAEN
+1 MKNLIAWFAEN
-12 HVATNLLM
+12 HVAANLLM
-20 ILIIVGGVVSL
+20 VLIIVGGVVSL

-42 SSDEIIVSVSY
+42 SADEIQVSVSY
-53 LGAGPSEVETNITI
+53 LGAGPAEVEVNITI

-76 ANIKKMSSRSGR
+76 ANIKKMSSRSSR
-88 GSSRVTLQLDHGAN
+88 GSSRVTLQLLPGAN
-102 IQIVM
+102 IQTVM

-127 RVRHNI
+127 RVRQNI

-144 GDTDQKTLANVARQV
+144 GDADQKTLANVARRV

-168 VTLISIR
+168 VTLIDIR

-195 ISMASVA
+195 ISMATVA

-209 VDISVGSIRS
+209 VDISLGSIRS
-219 TGMGG
+219 QGFGS
-224 TLQIRAEG
+224 LQIRAEG
-232 RAYYEQEF
+232 RAYYEEEF
-240 AEITLLQQSNGTRI
+240 AEITLLQQANGTRI

-294 KLTTAVKNYLE
+294 KLTTAVKEYLK

-320 RDDSVEFYQRLEM
+320 RDDSVEFYQRLDM

-338 ITGLVLVFI
+338 ITGLILVFF

-374 VMKFFDFSINQI
+374 VMKFFDFSVNQI

-409 HATQRRGR
+409 HATQRTKF

-428 SLSLPIILAVFTT
+428 SLSLPIILSVFTT
-441 ILAVVPLLMFQSETG
+441 ILAVVPLLLFQSETG

-492 LPFAWYKKF
+492 LPYAWYQKF
-501 LKFQRKVAQWLIDFA
+501 LTFQRKVAQWLIDFA
-516 RYKYKPFVEKC
+516 RYKYKPFIEKC
-527 LRAKYL
+527 LRVKYL
-533 TVAIFFSVLI
+533 TAASFFAVLI
-543 LFTTAYI
+543 LFTTAYV

-565 MIRYSIELSETA
+565 MLRYSIELSETA
-577 PEGTHERIHD
+577 PEGTHERFHD
-587 KMVEAIGGPGGIEE
+587 KMIEAISGPGGIED
-601 EYEAKTGLAR
+601 EYEEKTGLQR
-611 NILFPNYSSFAFG
+611 NVLFPNYSSFAFG
-624 TRIFMNLEMSSE
+624 TRIFMSLEMSSE
-636 AMAVIDAEEV
+636 AMAVLDAETI
-646 MNGWQERVG
+646 MNEWQERVG

-689 LEASVERV
+689 LEAAVERV

-711 DSRDRQGQELRL
+711 DNRDRTGQELRL
-723 SLKPEAEHYGLTLG
+723 TLKPEAEHYGLTLG
-737 TLSDQVRL
+737 TLGDQVRL

-760 TIDIHVRYPLA
+760 TIDIHVSYPLS

-777 ALREMYIKTP
+777 ALREMYIRTP
-787 EGGEI
+787 DGGEI
-792 PFNMVAEMDYAPV
+792 PFNMVAEMEYAPV

-819 VSARMNKNIVSPYQ
+819 VQARMNKNIVSPYE
-833 AFQYL
+833 AFQFL
-838 ENGIFIDLKSEIS
+838 QNGIFIDLSSEIS
-851 GFAVIP
+851 GFTVIP
-857 DGQVEEQGIFFN
+857 DGQVEEQTIFFG
-869 EITFYLS
+869 EISFYLS

-891 SYIEPVIILTAV
+891 SYVEPLIILTAV

-913 HIIIDMPVS
+913 HLIVDMPVS

-941 VLVDCIKKLK
+941 VLVDCIKRLK

-965 RMRFRAIILTSVTT
+965 RMRFRAIILTSITT

-1011 TLITLILVP
+1011 TMITLILVP

-1026 DGVAEKLSFLKS
+1026 DGISEKLSFLKS
-1038 TDDRGIGE
+1038 TDDRGVSE
-1046 ESKEI
+1046 EAKEV